1 MATVDEIRKFFTE
14 GHREYRPNVTIDC
27 VIFGYQAGELKV
39 LLVKNKLQTMWCL
52 PGGYIKKTETLDEAA
67 SRITQDRTGMAKLFF
82 QQFKAFGNPNR
93 NEDNSVDLSL
103 VTELAGVDASS
114 FGWLAGPTIT
124 IGYYAITDIVQA
136 RPAPDIFSSECDWF
150 PIHQLPKLGF
160 DHDELVK
167 EALFTMRIHLYHFPI
182 GKNLLP
188 AKFTLREIKEFY
200 EAMSGKE
207 LNASN
212 FPNKLISIGLIR
224 KTNEK
229 RKIGAH
235 RSPTFYTFDK
245 KAYEKALK
253 EGLVLA

>member
-1 MATVDEIRKFFTE
+1 MASVDEIRDFFTN
-14 GHREYRPNVTIDC
+14 GHLIYRPNVTIDC

-39 LLVKNKLQTMWCL
+39 LLVRNKLQTMWCL

-67 SRITQDRTGMAKLFF
+67 SRITEERTGIANLFF
-82 QQFKAFGNPNR
+82 EQFKAFGNPNR
-93 NEDNSVDLSL
+93 NEENSVDLKMI
-103 VTELAGVDASS
+103 TQLAGVDLKAL
-114 FGWLAGPTIT
+114 GWLAGPTVT

-136 RPAPDIFSSECDWF
+136 RPAPDIFSNECDWF
-150 PIHQLPKLGF
+150 SIHQLPKLGF
-160 DHDELVK
+160 DHDDLVQA
-167 EALFTMRIHLYHFPI
+167 ALFTMRMHLYHFPI

-235 RSPTFYTFDK
+235 RSPTYYTFNK
-245 KAYEKALK
+245 KVYEKALK
-253 EGLVLA
+253 EGLVLV